1 MNASSITTH
10 DIIEKIAGR
19 GHETILLA
27 PRRCPVK
34 CILKCSLKCYANAKI
49 TVRLTPT
56 FVPAY
61 IINRHANLRAI
72 LLSFFQIVLF
82 LQALKIGRAKIFDVV
97 VSQHHPS
104 HFASLSAF
112 LVSRV
117 LRCPFIIKTHDVYDS
132 GSNIFQKMFLRIIN
146 SIYHLVFRRADHIFV
161 VSNPLKLSMIK
172 TYKLNHSKISV
183 LSNGVDTNK
192 FKPGINFVSIKRN
205 LQINEKKVILFI
217 GVLRKERGLTRL
229 VKALPI
235 IIDKNSNLVLL
246 FLGGGPQKAHLTKLV
261 KAFNIER
268 FVKFINWVN
277 HDEIPKYICM
287 SDVLIGPLVE
297 NVDTFG
303 SVPRKVLEYMA
314 CGKPVVARYGGV
326 SKDLIKDGYNGFLV
340 YSEDPEELASL
351 ILKLINDPSLVRKVG
366 LNAREYI
373 RAFHDWDRLISQF
386 EKTLFSFVHKDRG

>member
-1 MNASSITTH
+1 
-10 DIIEKIAGR
+10 
-19 GHETILLA
+19 
-27 PRRCPVK
+27 
-34 CILKCSLKCYANAKI
+34 
-49 TVRLTPT
+49 
-56 FVPAY
+56 
-61 IINRHANLRAI
+61 
-72 LLSFFQIVLF
+72 
-82 LQALKIGRAKIFDVV
+82 
-97 VSQHHPS
+97 
-104 HFASLSAF
+104 
-112 LVSRV
+112 
-117 LRCPFIIKTHDVYDS
+117 
-132 GSNIFQKMFLRIIN
+132 
-146 SIYHLVFRRADHIFV
+146 
-161 VSNPLKLSMIK
+161 
-172 TYKLNHSKISV
+172 
-183 LSNGVDTNK
+183 
-192 FKPGINFVSIKRN
+192 
-205 LQINEKKVILFI
+205 
-217 GVLRKERGLTRL
+217 
-229 VKALPI
+229 
-235 IIDKNSNLVLL
+235 VLL